1 MGDKKSRA
9 RVSVCVYVPVV
20 INITKNEK
28 THNEKRGRRHR
39 LDEVGQTSRPRKRPQ
54 HGLPRLRANRKAT
67 RPPGKGSQQQSGQ
80 ETTNTQRRRCQAR
93 SRSTAKEHDD
103 DGGRGEGGRA
113 SVEKGAEKAEAG
125 GLRVGSLKTTR
136 TT

>member
-1 MGDKKSRA
+1 MGTHPIFESDFD
-9 RVSVCVYVPVV
+9 CLTVV

-39 LDEVGQTSRPRKRPQ
+39 LDEVGQTCRPRKRPQ
-54 HGLPRLRANRKAT
+54 HGLPRLRANQKAT

-103 DGGRGEGGRA
+103 DGCRGEGGRA

-125 GLRVGSLKTTR
+125 GLRVVSLKTTR